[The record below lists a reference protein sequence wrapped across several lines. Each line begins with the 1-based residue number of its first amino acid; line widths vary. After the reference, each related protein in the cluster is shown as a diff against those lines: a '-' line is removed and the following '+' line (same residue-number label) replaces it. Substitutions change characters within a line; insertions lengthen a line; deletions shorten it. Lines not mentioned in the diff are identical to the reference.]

1 MFFAIVMSL
10 LLTAPSWTM
19 AWAANETAKP
29 ELPPPP
35 TDGLNSGE
43 VPEPDVKII
52 QRPREKIEEYRIGG
66 VLYTVK
72 VTPTVGAPYYLVDT
86 DGDGNLETRRNDLD
100 PKIAIPGWVILRWK

>member
-1 MFFAIVMSL
+1 MIRTFLAILISV
-10 LLTAPSWTM
+10 LLTAPS
-19 AWAANETAKP
+19 WAANETAKP

-52 QRPREKIEEYRIGG
+52 QRPNEKVEEYRIGG

-72 VTPTVGAPYYLVDT
+72 ITPKVGAPYYLVDT
-86 DGDGNLETRRNDLD
+86 DGDGNLETRRNDLN
-100 PKIAIPGWVILRWK
+100 PNMAIPGWVILRWK